1 MRWLLIW
8 LRFNHGCDRIG
19 VAAVLKTA
27 DLPPADIL
35 VSLIVFWLVWVG
47 FLLSG
52 VDVLG
57 FTALEG
63 MVRSFALFVPRL
75 LVAIVI
81 LVLGV
86 VCANFA
92 WRATLIAAVN
102 ARVPSPRVV
111 SGAVRALVLILA
123 GAMALDQIALARTIV
138 LTAFAIAFGAV
149 MLGLAIAFGVG
160 GGGIARRILDHWF
173 PEHPPR
179 RAGGVPAPLEPAVGG
194 RVGRRRRGGLRP
206 AWIHVTAALQA
217 RPAVTC
223 QSLEARGSGRG
234 RLDHHERHGG
244 ADGEHEQDD
253 VEHRL
258 RRHEAGAN
266 HQRHDEQDVGE
277 ADPRRR
283 PPARPRA
290 VPSGAAAT

>member
-1 MRWLLIW
+1 MAQMVANAVRQAGVNFVDTVAVLLPRILITASIVAVGWIIAMALKWVIRWVLAW
-8 LRFNHGCDRIG
+8 LHFNQGCDRIG
-19 VAAVLKTA
+19 VGTVLKTA
-27 DLPPADIL
+27 DLPPADVI

-63 MVRSFALFVPRL
+63 MVRGFALFVPRL

-173 PEHPPR
+173 PEQPR
-179 RAGGVPAPLEPAVGG
+179 
-194 RVGRRRRGGLRP
+194 
-206 AWIHVTAALQA
+206 T
-217 RPAVTC
+217 
-223 QSLEARGSGRG
+223 
-234 RLDHHERHGG
+234 ER
-244 ADGEHEQDD
+244 EEF
-253 VEHRL
+253 
-258 RRHEAGAN
+258 RHL
-266 HQRHDEQDVGE
+266 
-277 ADPRRR
+277 
-283 PPARPRA
+283 
-290 VPSGAAAT
+290 

>member
-1 MRWLLIW
+1 MLQEIADALAQSWRNFAAAFAQFVPRLIAA
-8 LRFNHGCDRIG
+8 LIILTLGFL
-19 VAAVLKTA
+19 VAAVA
-27 DLPPADIL
+27 RWL
-35 VSLIVFWLVWVG
+35 VARLLEGLGFERLALRTGASDMLRVAEMPGAQVLVAKIVFWLVWIG
-47 FLLSG
+47 FMLSG

-63 MVRSFALFVPRL
+63 MVRGFAQFVPRL

-86 VCANFA
+86 VVANFA

-123 GAMALDQIALARTIV
+123 GAMALDQIAVARTIV

-173 PEHPPR
+173 PEHPR
-179 RAGGVPAPLEPAVGG
+179 
-194 RVGRRRRGGLRP
+194 
-206 AWIHVTAALQA
+206 
-217 RPAVTC
+217 
-223 QSLEARGSGRG
+223 S
-234 RLDHHERHGG
+234 ER
-244 ADGEHEQDD
+244 EEF
-253 VEHRL
+253 
-258 RRHEAGAN
+258 RHL
-266 HQRHDEQDVGE
+266 
-277 ADPRRR
+277 
-283 PPARPRA
+283 
-290 VPSGAAAT
+290 

>member
-1 MRWLLIW
+1 MTQMVADAVRQAGVNFVDTVTMLLPRILITVSIVAVGWVIAWALKWVVRWLLIW
-8 LRFNHGCDRIG
+8 LRFNNGCDRIG
-19 VAAVLKTA
+19 VGAVLKTA

-173 PEHPPR
+173 PEPG
-179 RAGGVPAPLEPAVGG
+179 RA
-194 RVGRRRRGGLRP
+194 
-206 AWIHVTAALQA
+206 
-217 RPAVTC
+217 
-223 QSLEARGSGRG
+223 
-234 RLDHHERHGG
+234 ER
-244 ADGEHEQDD
+244 EEF
-253 VEHRL
+253 
-258 RRHEAGAN
+258 RHL
-266 HQRHDEQDVGE
+266 
-277 ADPRRR
+277 
-283 PPARPRA
+283 
-290 VPSGAAAT
+290 